1 MIGEFLINLL
11 KNKPSTDA
19 CVEALNAIYD
29 IYADAEFDYD
39 LPVYVQGNFNQELK
53 GLVKMVKFMVRNID
67 RRKDRDLRNR
77 ADEASMNLVEFVK
90 YKEKERR

>member
-1 MIGEFLINLL
+1 M
-11 KNKPSTDA
+11 
-19 CVEALNAIYD
+19 EALNAIYD

-53 GLVKMVKFMVRNID
+53 GLVKMVKFLVRNID
-67 RRKDRDLRNR
+67 RRKDKDLRNR
-77 ADEASMNLVEFVK
+77 ADEAAMNLVEFVK